1 MTERTEAPRTETR
14 SPFVAPEIAVPAPR
28 EAAAG
33 PSELASEFAEPA
45 VVWSLGIFCYTLLA
59 GYPPFESSS
68 AMCPFFKDYSTMN
81 RLACPPH
88 FSAPAIALLCA
99 TLTLAPEARIKL
111 EASRHPTS
119 PPQHH
124 PRSRPLSILV
134 PAPAPSAPAPA
145 PPALAHHRSL
155 AERHPVPVPLSPLSQ
170 DLPRACSAWAAQL
183 AAPASA
189 ACALPAQNLAARSQ
203 VTASLGALS
212 LSRHP
217 TGSSQDLQSLQSLHP
232 AKRQV
237 GAAQASCPAAAGGG
251 GGCGAPDAAAADAAA
266 HPPGALPGHP
276 PGGPPPAT
284 DPPSPTG
291 DEPPSPAPEPR
302 RVVGPHGT
310 PLAEVR
316 MALSPHPNT
325 PPPTGHGRQHRP
337 VAVIFSPSSGGV
349 RKTTLSSTSLTAP
362 QCLAAGRASCA
373 GAASSAGA
381 PSFGNQRGFA
391 GFAAP
396 AQALRPLGGAAS
408 LPKVGRRLGWD
419 VNYEGDSAQLLADL
433 LRAITALEI
442 EASVDEAQQCLT
454 TAQVQV
460 SRDMGLGSMQ
470 AFLVV
475 GERGAAP
482 DDLGADA
489 AAAGRRRYRIDVKRK
504 GGDTFQFHAFYRQL
518 RDSLR
523 PLIMTTL
530 PEDAPA
536 CGSGGRGGG
545 GAAPDVG
552 AAGWGRRL

>member
-1 MTERTEAPRTETR
+1 
-14 SPFVAPEIAVPAPR
+14 
-28 EAAAG
+28 
-33 PSELASEFAEPA
+33 
-45 VVWSLGIFCYTLLA
+45 
-59 GYPPFESSS
+59 
-68 AMCPFFKDYSTMN
+68 
-81 RLACPPH
+81 
-88 FSAPAIALLCA
+88 
-99 TLTLAPEARIKL
+99 
-111 EASRHPTS
+111 
-119 PPQHH
+119 
-124 PRSRPLSILV
+124 
-134 PAPAPSAPAPA
+134 
-145 PPALAHHRSL
+145 
-155 AERHPVPVPLSPLSQ
+155 
-170 DLPRACSAWAAQL
+170 LPRACSAWAAQL

-189 ACALPAQNLAARSQ
+189 ARALPAQNLAARSQ

-212 LSRHP
+212 LSHRAA
-217 TGSSQDLQSLQSLHP
+217 GSSQDLQSLQSLESLASMQSLHP
-232 AKRQV
+232 AKRQA
-237 GAAQASCPAAAGGG
+237 GAQASCPAA
-251 GGCGAPDAAAADAAA
+251 PDGQVLLPDALAAAAAAAAEAAA
-266 HPPGALPGHP
+266 HPPGALWGHA
-276 PGGPPPAT
+276 PGGPPPAI

-302 RVVGPHGT
+302 HVFGPHGT

-325 PPPTGHGRQHRP
+325 PPPMGQGRQHRP

-349 RKTTLSSTSLTAP
+349 RKTTLSSTCLTAP
-362 QCLAAGRASCA
+362 QCLAAGRAQCA
-373 GAASSAGA
+373 GATSSVG
-381 PSFGNQRGFA
+381 PSRPPPFFGNQGGFA

-396 AQALRPLGGAAS
+396 LPTRSASLPVGGAAG
-408 LPKVGRRLGWD
+408 LPKIGRRLGWD

-433 LRAITALEI
+433 FRAITALEI
-442 EASVDEAQQCLT
+442 EASVDEAQLCLT

-489 AAAGRRRYRIDVKRK
+489 ASAGGRRRYRIDVKRK

-536 CGSGGRGGG
+536 CGRGISV
-545 GAAPDVG
+545 AAPDVG

>member
-1 MTERTEAPRTETR
+1 MPHSRPCL
-14 SPFVAPEIAVPAPR
+14 SPVR
-28 EAAAG
+28 
-33 PSELASEFAEPA
+33 PSP
-45 VVWSLGIFCYTLLA
+45 
-59 GYPPFESSS
+59 
-68 AMCPFFKDYSTMN
+68 
-81 RLACPPH
+81 
-88 FSAPAIALLCA
+88 
-99 TLTLAPEARIKL
+99 
-111 EASRHPTS
+111 S
-119 PPQHH
+119 PP
-124 PRSRPLSILV
+124 RPSPPSK
-134 PAPAPSAPAPA
+134 PAPAE
-145 PPALAHHRSL
+145 H
-155 AERHPVPVPLSPLSQ
+155 HPVPAPLSQ
-170 DLPRACSAWAAQL
+170 DLPRACSTWAAQL

-189 ACALPAQNLAARSQ
+189 ARALPAQNLAARSQ

-212 LSRHP
+212 LSHRAA
-217 TGSSQDLQSLQSLHP
+217 GSSQDLQSLQSLESLASLQSLHP

-237 GAAQASCPAAAGGG
+237 GAQASCPAAADGGG
-251 GGCGAPDAAAADAAA
+251 GGGAPDAAAVEAAA
-266 HPPGALPGHP
+266 HPPGALWGHA
-276 PGGPPPAT
+276 PGGPSPAI

-302 RVVGPHGT
+302 HVVGPHGT

-325 PPPTGHGRQHRP
+325 PPPTGQGRQHRP

-381 PSFGNQRGFA
+381 PYFGIYQGGFA

-396 AQALRPLGGAAS
+396 PHARAAGGAAS
-408 LPKVGRRLGWD
+408 LPKIGRRLGWD
-419 VNYEGDSAQLLADL
+419 VNYEGDSVQLLADL
-433 LRAITALEI
+433 FRAITALEI
-442 EASVDEAQQCLT
+442 EASVDEAQLCLT

-470 AFLVV
+470 ALLVV

-536 CGSGGRGGG
+536 CGGGGRGGG